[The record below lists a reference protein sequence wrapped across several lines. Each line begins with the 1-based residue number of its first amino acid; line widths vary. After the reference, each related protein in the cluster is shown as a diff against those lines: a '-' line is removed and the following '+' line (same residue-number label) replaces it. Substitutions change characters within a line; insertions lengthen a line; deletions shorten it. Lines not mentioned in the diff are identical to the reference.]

1 MDNGKSTEEGVRI
14 FGKAY
19 LPSRF
24 GNFRIYSF
32 SDLPDGKDHIA
43 VVAGDISGKEDVL
56 TRVHSEC
63 LTGDVFGSLR
73 CDCREQLELAL
84 ERIRQEGEGL
94 IIYHREEGRGIGLAN
109 KIKAYELQDQG
120 YNTIEANLK
129 LGFKA
134 DQRDYSVV
142 PLILEA
148 LGVKSIRLMTNNP
161 AKLSSLRKLGVKIT
175 GRVDHHV
182 DPNEFNE
189 FYLETKRVKMG
200 HWL

>member
-1 MDNGKSTEEGVRI
+1 MDNGKMPGDGLKIYGEA
-14 FGKAY
+14 K

-24 GNFRIYSF
+24 GNFKIYSF
-32 SDLPDGKDHIA
+32 KGTPDGKDHIA
-43 VVAGDISGKEDVL
+43 VVAGDVQGKEDVL

-84 ERIRQEGEGL
+84 DRLRQEGEGV
-94 IIYHREEGRGIGLAN
+94 IIYHRQEGRGIGLAN

-120 YNTIEANLK
+120 YNTIEANEK

-134 DQRDYSVV
+134 DQRDYAVV

-161 AKLSSLRKLGVKIT
+161 AKLSALRRLGVKIT

-182 DPNEFNE
+182 DPNEYNE